1 MFAKCWFIL
10 CSKNQYQIICPFDDL
25 ITQKIV
31 LILYIT
37 KTKPRF
43 NIQFQKLNPNF
54 VAVNKKTKK
63 EKRNNELRRQDCHRM
78 IEIQKIAEILNNSP
92 SVELLRLR
100 NREAII
106 VFLMNTFSNQQG
118 GISEEKII
126 AQLADFLDYRKI
138 EKDEE
143 SDIDV
148 FDSYETKAKKYI
160 LSWTNKGFLT
170 NYPDEQGEVFYEL
183 SSHSSKTIDWL
194 ASLIKEEFV
203 GTESKFN
210 SILNQLKE
218 LVENT
223 NEDSEKRIQLLEEKK
238 LEIEQQIQRIK
249 TGEDVKVFE
258 EFEIVPRFNQIN
270 QSAKEL
276 LSDFKEVEDNF
287 KEITKGIYQKHADGS
302 LSKSDILKFTFDAL
316 DALKESQ
323 QGKSFYA
330 FWSFILN
337 PDLQNKWD
345 SLTKE
350 LYKTLEEKSIPVSD
364 PFLKGMKKH
373 LHSAGQKVYKAN
385 DKMAEKLS
393 RIIRENESSK
403 SEATKT
409 IIQEIKKQLVEIS
422 KIKKK
427 PEISFEL
434 ESEIEINI
442 PFERKLT
449 VEQSEEVI
457 YKDKPKIA
465 DEDITSS
472 NHLVKL
478 FSQSNIDKELLR
490 KRIRDILKEKSQ
502 ATLLDVVDYYG
513 GLDKGLPELFGYI
526 GIVKEFKHVISPDKT
541 QSIVFDSESRK
552 QIRIPEIILTK

>member
-1 MFAKCWFIL
+1 MID
-10 CSKNQYQIICPFDDL
+10 I
-25 ITQKIV
+25 
-31 LILYIT
+31 
-37 KTKPRF
+37 
-43 NIQFQKLNPNF
+43 
-54 VAVNKKTKK
+54 KKVT
-63 EKRNNELRRQDCHRM
+63 
-78 IEIQKIAEILNNSP
+78 EILNNSP

-106 VFLMNTFSNQQG
+106 VFFINTFSNQQG
-118 GISEEKII
+118 AISEERII
-126 AQLADFLDYRKI
+126 SQLADFLDYKKI
-138 EKDEE
+138 EKDDE
-143 SDIDV
+143 SDIEI

-160 LSWTNKGFLT
+160 ANWTNRGFLT

-183 SSHSSKTIDWL
+183 SSHSSKAIDWL
-194 ASLIKEEFV
+194 ASLKKEEFV

-210 SILNQLKE
+210 NILNQLKE

-223 NEDSEKRIQLLEEKK
+223 NEDSEKRIQILEERK

-287 KEITKGIYQKHADGS
+287 KEITKSIYQKHADES
-302 LSKSDILKFTFDAL
+302 LSKNDILEFTFDAL

-323 QGKSFYA
+323 QGRSFYA

-337 PDLQNKWD
+337 PDLQNKWE
-345 SLTKE
+345 SLVKE
-350 LYKTLEEKSIPVSD
+350 LYKTLEEKTIPVSD

-373 LHSAGQKVYKAN
+373 LHGAGQKVYKAN

-422 KIKKK
+422 QTKNK
-427 PEISFEL
+427 PEISFAL
-434 ESEIEINI
+434 ETDIEIFI

-449 VEQSEEVI
+449 TEQSEEI
-457 YKDKPKIA
+457 TYINNPKIA

-478 FSQSNIDKELLR
+478 FAQSSIDKELLR
-490 KRIRDILKEKSQ
+490 KRIKDILKEKSQ
-502 ATLLDVVDYYG
+502 TTLLEVIEYYG
-513 GLDKGLPELFGYI
+513 GLNKGLAELFGYI
-526 GIVKEFKHVISPDKT
+526 GIAKEFKHITSVDKT
-541 QSIVFDSESRK
+541 QSIVFDSENKK
-552 QIRIPEIILTK
+552 QIKIPEIIIIK

>member
-1 MFAKCWFIL
+1 MADI
-10 CSKNQYQIICPFDDL
+10 SQ
-25 ITQKIV
+25 
-31 LILYIT
+31 
-37 KTKPRF
+37 
-43 NIQFQKLNPNF
+43 
-54 VAVNKKTKK
+54 
-63 EKRNNELRRQDCHRM
+63 
-78 IEIQKIAEILNNSP
+78 ILNTLNTSP
-92 SVELLRLR
+92 SIGLLRLR
-100 NREAII
+100 NREVII
-106 VFLMNTFSNQQG
+106 EFLARTFINKQSS
-118 GISEEKII
+118 ISSENIHP
-126 AQLADFLDYRKI
+126 QLADFLEGNRF
-138 EKDEE
+138 ESDEE
-143 SDIDV
+143 SEINS
-148 FDSYETKAKKYI
+148 FDTYEEKAKKYI
-160 LSWTNKGFLT
+160 QNWTNKGFLT
-170 NYPDEQGEVFYEL
+170 NYPDVQGEVFYEL

-194 ASLIKEEFV
+194 ASLKKEEFV

-210 SILNQLKE
+210 NILNQLKE

-258 EFEIVPRFNQIN
+258 EFEIVPRFKQIN

-302 LSKSDILKFTFDAL
+302 LSKSDILEFTFDAL

-345 SLTKE
+345 NLTKE
-350 LYKTLEEKSIPVSD
+350 LYMTLEEKSIPVSD
-364 PFLKGMKKH
+364 KFLKGMKKH
-373 LHSAGQKVYKAN
+373 LHGAGQKVYKAN

-434 ESEIEINI
+434 ETEIVINI
-442 PFERKLT
+442 TFERKLT
-449 VEQSEEVI
+449 TEQSEDII

-465 DEDITSS
+465 NEDITSS
-472 NHLVKL
+472 DHLVKL

-490 KRIRDILKEKSQ
+490 KRIKDILKEKSQ

-526 GIVKEFKHVISPDKT
+526 GIVKEFKHIISPDKT
-541 QSIVFDSESRK
+541 QCIVFDSENKK
-552 QIRIPEIILTK
+552 QIKIPEIILTK

>member
-1 MFAKCWFIL
+1 MADI
-10 CSKNQYQIICPFDDL
+10 SQ
-25 ITQKIV
+25 
-31 LILYIT
+31 
-37 KTKPRF
+37 
-43 NIQFQKLNPNF
+43 
-54 VAVNKKTKK
+54 
-63 EKRNNELRRQDCHRM
+63 
-78 IEIQKIAEILNNSP
+78 ILNTLNTSP
-92 SVELLRLR
+92 SIGLLRLR
-100 NREAII
+100 NREVII
-106 VFLMNTFSNQQG
+106 EFLARTFINKQSS
-118 GISEEKII
+118 ISSENIHP
-126 AQLADFLDYRKI
+126 QLADFLEGNRF
-138 EKDEE
+138 ESDEE
-143 SDIDV
+143 SEINS
-148 FDSYETKAKKYI
+148 FDTYEEKAKKYI
-160 LSWTNKGFLT
+160 QNWTNKGFLT
-170 NYPDEQGEVFYEL
+170 NYPDVQGEVFYEL

-194 ASLIKEEFV
+194 ASLKKEEFV

-210 SILNQLKE
+210 NILNQLKE

-302 LSKSDILKFTFDAL
+302 LSKSDILEFTFDAL

-345 SLTKE
+345 NLTKE
-350 LYKTLEEKSIPVSD
+350 LYMTLEEKSIPVSD
-364 PFLKGMKKH
+364 KFLKGMKKH
-373 LHSAGQKVYKAN
+373 LHGAGQKVYKAN

-434 ESEIEINI
+434 ETEIVINI
-442 PFERKLT
+442 TFERKLT
-449 VEQSEEVI
+449 TEQSEDII

-465 DEDITSS
+465 NEDITSS
-472 NHLVKL
+472 DHLVKL

-490 KRIRDILKEKSQ
+490 KRIKDILKEKSQ

-526 GIVKEFKHVISPDKT
+526 GIVKEFKHIISPDKT
-541 QSIVFDSESRK
+541 QCIVFDSENKK
-552 QIRIPEIILTK
+552 QIKIPEIILTK

>member
-1 MFAKCWFIL
+1 
-10 CSKNQYQIICPFDDL
+10 
-25 ITQKIV
+25 
-31 LILYIT
+31 
-37 KTKPRF
+37 
-43 NIQFQKLNPNF
+43 
-54 VAVNKKTKK
+54 
-63 EKRNNELRRQDCHRM
+63 M

-106 VFLMNTFSNQQG
+106 VFLINTFSNQQG
-118 GISEEKII
+118 AISEEKII

-160 LSWTNKGFLT
+160 SSWTNKGFLT

-194 ASLIKEEFV
+194 ASLKKEEFV

-210 SILNQLKE
+210 NILNQLKE

-223 NEDSEKRIQLLEEKK
+223 NGDSEKRIQLLEEKK

-302 LSKSDILKFTFDAL
+302 LSKSDILEFTFDAL

-422 KIKKK
+422 KTKKK

-434 ESEIEINI
+434 ETEIVINI

-449 VEQSEEVI
+449 TEQSEDII

-490 KRIRDILKEKSQ
+490 KRIKDILKEKSQ

-513 GLDKGLPELFGYI
+513 GLSKGLPELFGYI
-526 GIVKEFKHVISPDKT
+526 GIVKEFKHVISQDKT
-541 QSIVFDSESRK
+541 QSIVFDSENKK
-552 QIRIPEIILTK
+552 QIKIPEIILTK